1 MKWKN
6 RQFGELEFDDDHV
19 LTFPEG
25 IIGFEDCRRFILIN
39 DEDSQPFRW
48 LVSIEDE
55 DLSFP
60 LLSPQLFV
68 PNYHA
73 GDRQKENSTVLVVAT
88 LNKEIENSTVN
99 LRSPVII
106 LNESRTGKQIILEQ
120 EAYAL
125 QHPLFVASQS
135 PVKG

>member
-6 RQFGELEFDDDHV
+6 RQFGELEFDDQHV

-25 IIGFEDCRRFILIN
+25 IIGFEDCRRFILVN

-55 DLSFP
+55 DLSLP
-60 LLSPQLFV
+60 MLDPQLLV
-68 PNYHA
+68 PSYEASHA
-73 GDRQKENSTVLVVAT
+73 QRDGATTLVVAT
-88 LNKEIENSTVN
+88 LSEEIEDSTVN
-99 LRSPVII
+99 MRSPVII
-106 LNESRTGKQIILEQ
+106 MNGSRTGKQIILED
-120 EAYAL
+120 EAHAL
-125 QHPLFVASQS
+125 QHPLFLAPQQ

>member
-6 RQFGELEFDDDHV
+6 RQFGELDFDDDHV
-19 LTFPEG
+19 LTFPQG
-25 IIGFEDCRRFILIN
+25 IIGFEDCRRFILVN

-55 DLSFP
+55 DISFP
-60 LLSPQLFV
+60 LINPQILV
-68 PNYHA
+68 PDYETSKK
-73 GDRQKENSTVLVVAT
+73 QKGEATVLVVAT
-88 LNKEIENSTVN
+88 LKKEIEDSTVN
-99 LRSPVII
+99 LRSPVVIM
-106 LNESRTGKQIILEQ
+106 NESRTGKQIILDE

-125 QHPLFVASQS
+125 QHPLFLAPHP

>member
-6 RQFGELEFDDDHV
+6 RQFGELEFDDEHV
-19 LTFPEG
+19 LTFPQG
-25 IIGFEDCRRFILIN
+25 IIGFEDYRRFILIN

-60 LLSPQLFV
+60 LLNPLLFF
-68 PNYHA
+68 PNYRA
-73 GDRQKENSTVLVVAT
+73 GNQQKEDSTILVVAT
-88 LNKEIENSTVN
+88 LNKEIKNSTVN

-106 LNESRTGKQIILEQ
+106 MNESRTGKQIILE
-120 EAYAL
+120 EETYAL
-125 QHPLFVASQS
+125 QHPLFVAPQS

>member
-6 RQFGELEFDDDHV
+6 RQFGELEFDDEHV
-19 LTFPEG
+19 LTFPDG
-25 IIGFEDCRRFILIN
+25 IIGFEESRRFILIN

-60 LLSPQLFV
+60 LLNPQILV
-68 PNYHA
+68 PNYRA
-73 GDRQKENSTVLVVAT
+73 ANQPKGNATTLVVAT
-88 LNKEIENSTVN
+88 LRKEIEKSTVN

-106 LNESRTGKQIILEQ
+106 MNESRTGKQIILEE

-125 QHPLFVASQS
+125 QHPLFAAHQL

>member
-6 RQFGELEFDDDHV
+6 RQFGELEFDDEHV

-25 IIGFEDCRRFILIN
+25 IIGFEDCRRYVLIN

-55 DLSFP
+55 DISFP
-60 LLSPQLFV
+60 LLNPKIFV
-68 PNYHA
+68 PDYDA
-73 GDRQKENSTVLVVAT
+73 GKSQKDDATILAVAS
-88 LNKEIENSTVN
+88 LSKEIERSTVN

-106 LNESRTGKQIILEQ
+106 MNKSKTGKQVILDK

-125 QHPLFVASQS
+125 QHPLFLTPQH

>member
-6 RQFGELEFDDDHV
+6 RQFGELEFDDEHV
-19 LTFPEG
+19 LTFPDG
-25 IIGFEDCRRFILIN
+25 IIGFEESRRFILIN

-60 LLSPQLFV
+60 LLNPQILV
-68 PNYHA
+68 PNYKA
-73 GDRQKENSTVLVVAT
+73 GNQLKDNATTLVVAT
-88 LNKEIENSTVN
+88 LRKEIENSTVN

-106 LNESRTGKQIILEQ
+106 MNESRTGKQIILEE
-120 EAYAL
+120 EAYVL
-125 QHPLFVASQS
+125 QHPLFAAHQL

>member
-6 RQFGELEFDDDHV
+6 RQFGELEFDDEHV

-25 IIGFEDCRRFILIN
+25 IIGFEDCRRFVLIN

-55 DLSFP
+55 EISFP
-60 LLSPQLFV
+60 LLNPKIFI
-68 PNYHA
+68 PGYHT
-73 GDRQKENSTVLVVAT
+73 GNRQKDDATILVVAS
-88 LNKEIENSTVN
+88 LSKEIERSTVN

-106 LNESRTGKQIILEQ
+106 MNKTKTGKQVILE
-120 EAYAL
+120 EETYAL
-125 QHPLFVASQS
+125 KHPLFLAPQH

>member
-6 RQFGELEFDDDHV
+6 RQFGELEFDDEHV

-25 IIGFEDCRRFILIN
+25 MIGFEDCRRFILIN

-48 LVSIEDE
+48 LVSLEDE

-60 LLSPQLFV
+60 LLNPQMLV
-68 PNYHA
+68 ADYLA
-73 GDRQKENSTVLVVAT
+73 GNLQKPGATILVVAT
-88 LNKEIENSTVN
+88 LNKEIEHSTVN
-99 LRSPVII
+99 LRSPVVIM
-106 LNESRTGKQIILEQ
+106 NENRTGKQIILE
-120 EAYAL
+120 EESYNL
-125 QHPLFVASQS
+125 RHPLFVVSQS

>member
-6 RQFGELEFDDDHV
+6 RQFGELEFDDEHV

-25 IIGFEDCRRFILIN
+25 IIGFEDCRRFVLIN

-48 LVSIEDE
+48 LVSTEDE
-55 DLSFP
+55 DISFP
-60 LLSPQLFV
+60 LLNPKIYI
-68 PNYHA
+68 PAYNA
-73 GDRQKENSTVLVVAT
+73 GNRQKDDATILVVAS
-88 LNKEIENSTVN
+88 LNKEIERSTVN

-106 LNESRTGKQIILEQ
+106 MNKSKTGRQVILDD

-125 QHPLFVASQS
+125 QHPLLLTPQ
-135 PVKG
+135 PHVKG

>member
-6 RQFGELEFDDDHV
+6 RQFGELDFDDDHV
-19 LTFPEG
+19 LTFPQG
-25 IIGFEDCRRFILIN
+25 IIGFEDCRRFILVN

-55 DLSFP
+55 DISFP
-60 LLSPQLFV
+60 LINPQILV
-68 PNYHA
+68 PDYETSNK
-73 GDRQKENSTVLVVAT
+73 QKGEATVLVVAT
-88 LNKEIENSTVN
+88 LKKEIEDSTVN
-99 LRSPVII
+99 LRSPVVIM
-106 LNESRTGKQIILEQ
+106 NESRTGKQIILDE

-125 QHPLFVASQS
+125 QHPLFLASQT

>member
-6 RQFGELEFDDDHV
+6 RQFGELEFDDEHV
-19 LTFPEG
+19 LTFPDG
-25 IIGFEDCRRFILIN
+25 MIGFEDCRRFVLIN

-55 DLSFP
+55 EISFP
-60 LLSPQLFV
+60 LLN
-68 PNYHA
+68 PNIYIPGYNA
-73 GDRQKENSTVLVVAT
+73 GNRQKDDATILVVAS
-88 LNKEIENSTVN
+88 LSREIEKSTVN

-106 LNESRTGKQIILEQ
+106 MNKSKTGKQVILEE

-125 QHPLFVASQS
+125 KHPLFLAPQH

>member
-6 RQFGELEFDDDHV
+6 RQFGELEFDNDHV
-19 LTFPEG
+19 LTFPQG

-60 LLSPQLFV
+60 LLNPQLLV
-68 PNYHA
+68 PNYQA

-106 LNESRTGKQIILEQ
+106 MNESRTGKQIILEE

-125 QHPLFVASQS
+125 QHPLFVAPQS
-135 PVKG
+135 SVKG

>member
-6 RQFGELEFDDDHV
+6 RQFGEFEFDDDHV

-25 IIGFEDCRRFILIN
+25 IIGFEECRRFILIN

-60 LLSPQLFV
+60 LINPKILV
-68 PNYHA
+68 PEYKA
-73 GDRQKENSTVLVVAT
+73 GNRKKDDSTILVVAT

-106 LNESRTGKQIILEQ
+106 MNESRTGKQIILEE

-125 QHPLFVASQS
+125 HYPLFAVPHS